1 MRDLKSNGA
10 YINID
15 GKERKLTFTINVI
28 DELQEH
34 YDMAIGKV
42 IETMFGAEEDESRKS
57 YSMIRKVLTVLINE
71 DVEMHNDDNEDKW
84 ELVDEKYVGRRV
96 SQENILEVGMTIL
109 KAWSAS
115 LPPKEEDDEDEKNLK
130 AENMKK

>member
-10 YINID
+10 YIKID
-15 GKERKLTFTINVI
+15 DKERKLTFTINVI

-42 IETMFGAEEDESRKS
+42 IEMMFGTEEDEARKS

-71 DVEMHNDDNEDKW
+71 DVEMHNDDNDDKW
-84 ELVDEKYVGRRV
+84 ELVDEKYVGRKV
-96 SQENILEVGMTIL
+96 SQENILEVGMAIL

-115 LPPKEEDDEDEKNLK
+115 LPPKEDDEDEKNLK